1 MSRNLEKQLEES
13 NRSKYGEKEF
23 DQISLNYRE
32 SKMVGDVWCAENVKR
47 YLNRFKR
54 AGSSKANN
62 LTDLYKA
69 KDYLNRMIEEN
80 EKLLPLASGDEVV
93 ENFNR

>member
-1 MSRNLEKQLEES
+1 MSDKLKEQLEES

-32 SKMVGDVWCAENVKR
+32 SKLVGDVWCAENVKR

-69 KDYLNRMIEEN
+69 KDYLERMIEEN
-80 EKLLPLASGDEVV
+80 EKILPESSEVI
-93 ENFNR
+93 ENFKQ